1 MCFKCKAPKTVPHF
15 IFVCPNYSTGR
26 NIHRSA
32 VERLGLNFD
41 LKPTYQAM
49 WYIPILFYIHAP
61 SIASF
66 KINVNGYRSG
76 SQTGCRGALVCRETF
91 PGVPRKLLHLSW
103 ISAHVV
109 FGVESAQYLE
119 IL

>member
-41 LKPTYQAM
+41 LKPSYQAM

-66 KINVNGYRSG
+66 KINVNGYRVILYSLPLCV
-76 SQTGCRGALVCRETF
+76 TMKCVIRNHLKT
-91 PGVPRKLLHLSW
+91 LLKAFSF
-103 ISAHVV
+103 SV
-109 FGVESAQYLE
+109 
-119 IL
+119 